1 MIVEEVVE
9 NILDVPKYY
18 FICHASSCECKFG
31 SGLAKDLN
39 DAYKLKECMEKKY
52 YRNEFETGDF
62 AVIGNVITLFVKE
75 LDSDKVGF
83 AGLTDALKHLKNS
96 SRELGIKYLAFP
108 KICCGKMGLDWR
120 DVKKLIKNIFEN
132 TDIHILFCYENET
145 DLTITVEDI
154 NDLIENNFSILEDE
168 EKRRLYDLIENF
180 FEDRDVSVSWE
191 DI

>member
-1 MIVEEVVE
+1 MTVEEIVG
-9 NILDVPKYY
+9 NILNVPKYY

-39 DAYKLKECMEKKY
+39 DTYKLKECMEKKY

-75 LDSDKVGF
+75 LDSDKVEF

-108 KICCGKMGLDWR
+108 KICCGKMGLDW
-120 DVKKLIKNIFEN
+120 KKIKKMIKDIFDN
-132 TDIHILFCYENET
+132 TDIHILFCYEDGR
-145 DLTITVEDI
+145 DLTVTLEDLE
-154 NDLIENNFSILEDE
+154 NLIENNFSLLEDE
-168 EKRRLYDLIENF
+168 EKKELYDLIENF
-180 FEDRDVSVSWE
+180 YEDKDLFSYWE
-191 DI
+191 ED